1 MKKFLFFAN
10 TTADAALL
18 LADDL
23 VDMAIDSDGDALTLS
38 FKDVNGHLGATT
50 SIALTITAHSGK
62 EIMNA
67 ISEDITFGEDAM
79 IVIADEINS
88 IFFHDDITAVT
99 NAITV

>member
-10 TTADAALL
+10 STSDAALL

-23 VDMAIDSDGDALTLS
+23 VDMAIDADGDALTLS
-38 FKDVNGHLGATT
+38 FKDVHGHLGATT

-67 ISEDITFGEDAM
+67 ISEEITFGEDAM
-79 IVIADEINS
+79 IVIADEINTL
-88 IFFHDDITAVT
+88 FFHDDITAVT
-99 NAITV
+99 NAIIL

>member
-10 TTADAALL
+10 STSDAALL

-23 VDMAIDSDGDALTLS
+23 VDMAIDSDGDSLTLS
-38 FKDVNGHLGATT
+38 FNSVKGFLGATT
-50 SIALTITAHSGK
+50 AIGLTITAHAGK

-67 ISEDITFGEDAM
+67 LSEEITFGEDAM

-88 IFFHDDITAVT
+88 VFFHDDITAVT
-99 NAITV
+99 SAISV

>member
-10 TTADAALL
+10 STSDAALL

-23 VDMAIDSDGDALTLS
+23 VDMAIDADGDSLAMS

-67 ISEDITFGEDAM
+67 ISEEITFGEEAM

>member
-10 TTADAALL
+10 STSDAALL

-23 VDMAIDSDGDALTLS
+23 VDMAIDGDGDSLTLS
-38 FKDVNGHLGATT
+38 FKDVNGNLGATT
-50 SIALTITAHSGK
+50 AIPLTITAHAGR

-67 ISEDITFGEDAM
+67 LSEEITFGEDAI

-88 IFFHDDITAVT
+88 VFFHDDITAIT
-99 NAITV
+99 NAISV

>member
-10 TTADAALL
+10 STSDAALL
-18 LADDL
+18 LADNL
-23 VDMAIDSDGDALTLS
+23 VEMRIDSDGDSLNMS
-38 FKDVNGHLGATT
+38 FEDVNGYLGATT

-62 EIMNA
+62 DVMNA
-67 ISEDITFGEDAM
+67 ISEEITFGEDAM

>member
-10 TTADAALL
+10 STSDAALL
-18 LADDL
+18 LADNL
-23 VDMAIDSDGDALTLS
+23 VEMRIDSDGDSLNMS
-38 FKDVNGHLGATT
+38 FEDVNGYLGATT
-50 SIALTITAHSGK
+50 SIALTITAHSGQ
-62 EIMNA
+62 EVMNS
-67 ISEDITFGEDAM
+67 ISEEITFGEDAM

>member
-1 MKKFLFFAN
+1 MKKMLFFAN
-10 TTADAALL
+10 TTGDAALL

-23 VDMAIDSDGDALTLS
+23 VDMAIDADGDALTLS

-67 ISEDITFGEDAM
+67 ISEEITFGEDAM
-79 IVIADEINS
+79 IVIADEINTL
-88 IFFHDDITAVT
+88 FFHDDITAVT
-99 NAITV
+99 NAIIL